1 MRRGK
6 NETTYGYGY
15 RRELIGIFGNGKFGH
30 LNK

>member
-15 RRELIGIFGNGKFGH
+15 RRELIGIFGNGKIWPF
-30 LNK
+30 K